1 MVMSPPPPT
10 FPRAAERAFPIVPVW
25 LATALWILACRD
37 ETPTT
42 ASAPASPPASRLFPL
57 IPKMVGESRIMP
69 FPIAF
74 LYQSTEKC
82 GMDGGSS
89 EKLPEMEKCGSL
101 IFGSSQLK
109 LKMPLSLSTI
119 PDTKLQMPL
128 NTLLNTSLMP
138 FRIPEI
144 VLWIALKAV
153 EMPVCMAFTTPMTT
167 LLMPF
172 QTVVKTVWIALKTV
186 LVTVWMVFHAVVIKV

>member
-1 MVMSPPPPT
+1 
-10 FPRAAERAFPIVPVW
+10 
-25 LATALWILACRD
+25 
-37 ETPTT
+37 
-42 ASAPASPPASRLFPL
+42 
-57 IPKMVGESRIMP
+57 
-69 FPIAF
+69 
-74 LYQSTEKC
+74 
-82 GMDGGSS
+82 MDGGSS
-89 EKLPEMEKCGSL
+89 EKLPEIEKCGSL